1 MANQSCVEQCMDCF
15 DSAANADVMWQTIPV
30 PWFGKIESAQV
41 ATVGLNPSWTEFVTS
56 ELIWRDAEMRLPADP
71 CLTRNNPQHDT
82 APHDC
87 DDNA

>member
-56 ELIWRDAEMRLPADP
+56 ELIWRDAEMRLPVVMDVGVQKRDE
-71 CLTRNNPQHDT
+71 LTRGQIGRAHV
-82 APHDC
+82 
-87 DDNA
+87 